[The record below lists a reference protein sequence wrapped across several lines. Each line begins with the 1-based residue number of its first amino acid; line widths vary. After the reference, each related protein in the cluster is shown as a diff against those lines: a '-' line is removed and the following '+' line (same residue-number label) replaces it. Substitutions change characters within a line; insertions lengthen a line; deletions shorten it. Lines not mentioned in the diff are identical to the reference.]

1 MPLKLFTRTGLFSHD
16 DIQVTSGTPNQAR
29 SESIIAVN
37 PNDQNNII
45 AASKK
50 FSDPDTYR
58 FTIGIRVSFDG
69 GDTWQDATLPTLPE
83 WGAMVGSGQQ
93 GASTGMTDPAI
104 VFDDFGNAFMV
115 CEPIKYGADIQTIG
129 MFVSK

>member
-1 MPLKLFTRTGLFSHD
+1 MPLKLFTKMGVFSHD

-69 GDTWQDATLPTLPE
+69 GDTLEDATPPTLPQR
-83 WGAMVGSGQQ
+83 GKIGGSGHLN
-93 GASTGMTDPAI
+93 GFTGSTDPGLSFA
-104 VFDDFGNAFMV
+104 
-115 CEPIKYGADIQTIG
+115 Y
-129 MFVSK
+129 